1 MSLSL
6 GAVEWLLWEGAVK
19 RLREM
24 VVETKQGMMVVEKQ
38 KASFVYDAHMSF
50 RQMPLT
56 RSPKTQRFA
65 YVKLLANP
73 YKSCAVVL

>member
-1 MSLSL
+1 MQK
-6 GAVEWLLWEGAVK
+6 V
-19 RLREM
+19 
-24 VVETKQGMMVVEKQ
+24 VVETKQKGMMVVEKQ

-56 RSPKTQRFA
+56 HSPKTQRFA

>member
-1 MSLSL
+1 MLLS
-6 GAVEWLLWEGAVK
+6 AVERLLWEGVVK
-19 RLREM
+19 RLRE
-24 VVETKQGMMVVEKQ
+24 VVETKRKGMMVVEKQ
-38 KASFVYDAHMSF
+38 EAWFVYDAHMSF

-56 RSPKTQRFA
+56 RSPKTQRLA

>member
-1 MSLSL
+1 MLLS
-6 GAVEWLLWEGAVK
+6 AVERLLWEGVVK
-19 RLREM
+19 WLRE
-24 VVETKQGMMVVEKQ
+24 VVETKRKGMMVVEKQ
-38 KASFVYDAHMSF
+38 KAWFVYDAHMSF
-50 RQMPLT
+50 QQMPLT

>member
-1 MSLSL
+1 M
-6 GAVEWLLWEGAVK
+6 GGGVK
-19 RLREM
+19 QLREV
-24 VVETKQGMMVVEKQ
+24 VVEMKRKGMMVVEKQ

-73 YKSCAVVL
+73 YKCCAVVL

>member
-1 MSLSL
+1 MLLS
-6 GAVEWLLWEGAVK
+6 AVERLLWEGVVK
-19 RLREM
+19 RLREV
-24 VVETKQGMMVVEKQ
+24 VVETKRKGMMVVEKQ
-38 KASFVYDAHMSF
+38 KAWFVYDAHMSF